1 MTIPQHTRPSPAR
14 RLVALAA
21 LSLAAATG
29 CAEGSSDG
37 VDGDG
42 VASSAPDER
51 ALAPDESV
59 SGHGAAEGEVEQLGA
74 AEIGSTGA
82 ASERGVAS
90 VRGRGWAVEL
100 PYELIDGAAVTH
112 GDIELGDSE
121 ALVAGAVVESR
132 PWPRG
137 EVVYEVDPA
146 LPNQARVTDAI
157 AHWQSR
163 TGIRFKARTTE
174 AGFVRFTTGTGCLA
188 TIGYTGRPQ
197 VVRLA
202 DNCSTGSTIHE
213 IGHTV
218 GLWHEQSRSDRDSFI
233 TVHTE
238 NIETDKV
245 YNFDKLS
252 FVSVGAYDFGSVMH
266 YGSFAFSANKKATIT
281 KNDGSVIDANRTAL
295 SSGDVAGVAAIY
307 AGEALPSPAQPPV
320 RAAKTTANLNLRRG
334 PATTFAV
341 IVTMPE
347 GSAVVRLGDSQNGF
361 DRVRFGTR
369 EGWASARF
377 LR

>member
-29 CAEGSSDG
+29 CAEGSSEG

-51 ALAPDESV
+51 ALAPGESV
-59 SGHGAAEGEVEQLGA
+59 SGHGGAEGEVEQIGA
-74 AEIGSTGA
+74 AEIGSAGV

-112 GDIELGDSE
+112 GDIELGASE
-121 ALVAGAVVESR
+121 TLVAGAVVESR

-146 LPNQARVTDAI
+146 LPNQGRVTDAI
-157 AHWQSR
+157 AHWEAR
-163 TGIRFKARTTE
+163 TGIRFKQRTTE
-174 AGFVRFTTGTGCLA
+174 AGYVRFTTGTGCLA
-188 TIGYTGRPQ
+188 TIGFTGRPQ

-202 DNCSTGSTIHE
+202 DACSTGSTIHE

-218 GLWHEQSRSDRDSFI
+218 GLWHEQSRSDRDAFV

-238 NIETDKV
+238 NIESDKV

-252 FVSVGAYDFGSVMH
+252 FASVGTYDFGSVMH
-266 YGSFAFSANKKATIT
+266 YGSFAFSANKRATIT
-281 KNDGSVIDANRTAL
+281 KKDGSVIDANRTAL
-295 SSGDVAGVAAIY
+295 SAGDIAGVAAIY
-307 AGEALPSPAQPPV
+307 AAESLPPPAQPSV
-320 RAAKTTANLNLRRG
+320 STARTTVNLNLRRG
-334 PATTFAV
+334 PGTGYAILA
-341 IVTMPE
+341 TMPASSE
-347 GSAVVRLGDSQNGF
+347 VVRLGDTQNGF
-361 DRVRFGTR
+361 DRVRYR
-369 EGWASARF
+369 RLEGWASARF